1 MKTICCCSNST
12 NQKFVIYKKEYKFN
26 WKMIEE
32 HMVKSNINTIY
43 NKHHIT
49 YQHVHVAGHRNINIY
64 HFKDNFQGENDFE

>member
-1 MKTICCCSNST
+1 
-12 NQKFVIYKKEYKFN
+12 
-26 WKMIEE
+26 MIEE

-64 HFKDNFQGENDFE
+64 HFKDNFQGENDFEQKYVLNYNKHLTK